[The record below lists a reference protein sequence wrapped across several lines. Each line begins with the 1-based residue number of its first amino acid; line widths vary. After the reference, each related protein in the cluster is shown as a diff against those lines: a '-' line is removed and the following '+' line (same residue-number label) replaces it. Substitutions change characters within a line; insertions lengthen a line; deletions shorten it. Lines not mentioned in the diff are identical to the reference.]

1 MRNFIQI
8 TVSEYNEITQI
19 GNKYIVHI
27 LPIINEDNT
36 ISCIETITNDYPDIE
51 AITLEY
57 NSFIDQQNQR
67 ILNRCKNIKLKELDE
82 FDKSNDVN
90 SFIIN
95 GKTAWIDR
103 ETRTSINYSTSIIK
117 NSGQETTD
125 LWLDETCY
133 VINCDL
139 LLQLFSQLEMY
150 AKRCYSITAQHRANI
165 LNIDNLEELNNY
177 DFTTGYPDKLSFTI

>member
-1 MRNFIQI
+1 MKNFIQVI
-8 TVSEYNEITQI
+8 VNDFNEITKI
-19 GNKYIVHI
+19 GDKYIVHI
-27 LPIINEDNT
+27 LPEYNEDGSV
-36 ISCIETITNDYPDIE
+36 SCIETTTKEYPNIASITE
-51 AITLEY
+51 EY
-57 NSFIDQQNQR
+57 NSFLQKQSKR
-67 ILNRCKNIKLKELDE
+67 ILNRCKNIKLKELDK

-139 LLQLFSQLEMY
+139 LLQLLSQLEMY

-177 DFTTGYPDKLSFTI
+177 DFTTGYPDKLNITL

>member
-1 MRNFIQI
+1 MRNFVQVV
-8 TVSEYNEITQI
+8 VSDYNEITKL

-27 LPIINEDNT
+27 LPENNEDGSV
-36 ISCIETITNDYPDIE
+36 SCIETITEEYPNIVSIIE
-51 AITLEY
+51 EY
-57 NSFIDQQNQR
+57 NSFLQEQNKR
-67 ILNRCKNIKLKELDE
+67 ILDRQRNIKLKELDK
-82 FDKSNDVN
+82 FDKSNNVN

-103 ETRTSINYSTSIIK
+103 ETRTSINYSISIIK

-125 LWLDETCY
+125 LWLDQTCY

-139 LLQLFSQLEMY
+139 LLQLLSQLEMY

-177 DFTTGYPDKLSFTI
+177 DFTTGYPDKLNITL